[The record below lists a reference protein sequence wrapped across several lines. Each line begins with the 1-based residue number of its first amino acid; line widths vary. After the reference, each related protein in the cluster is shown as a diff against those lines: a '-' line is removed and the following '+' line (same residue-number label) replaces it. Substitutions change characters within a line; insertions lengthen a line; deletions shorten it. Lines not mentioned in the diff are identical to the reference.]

1 MTTIT
6 APATFPFSM
15 FDDIHVGLDENGEH
29 VYVNLAERNMLI
41 GGEPGAGKSSGE
53 NLIVAHGA
61 LSSDCKLILVDG
73 KLVELGLW
81 RACADRFIGPSITD
95 AIAAFTE
102 FQGIMNSRYDT
113 LLARGRRKI
122 TRDDGEDIYLIR
134 STNTPSSP
142 PSSAARPNG
151 RSSPPSPGTW
161 WHAAAR
167 PASSSCWPPSGPLIR
182 SLTKYLAAYATRL
195 RHPVVAA

>member
-73 KLVELGLW
+73 KLVELGL
-81 RACADRFIGPSITD
+81 
-95 AIAAFTE
+95 
-102 FQGIMNSRYDT
+102 
-113 LLARGRRKI
+113 
-122 TRDDGEDIYLIR
+122 
-134 STNTPSSP
+134 
-142 PSSAARPNG
+142 
-151 RSSPPSPGTW
+151 
-161 WHAAAR
+161 
-167 PASSSCWPPSGPLIR
+167 
-182 SLTKYLAAYATRL
+182 
-195 RHPVVAA
+195 